1 MKKLFLLLAVCGMMV
16 SCGGEQKKKEETKQA
31 GEQKTEQTDE
41 QKTEQTGE
49 QETEKSIKEMTLT
62 ELYDGMYEAMQS
74 NDMDRFIKL
83 ARRADAIQS
92 NLTPAEEA
100 ELTNYAR
107 SNFDKFD
114 AVTEVMSNTN
124 YEVMDEES
132 DEEET
137 EQLTIA
143 QLFDTMYDALQSGN
157 MERFIELAI
166 ITDEWGDELT
176 PEQEKELEAYFQK
189 SPEKLMAVM
198 EAIENIDFDEYID
211 EIAYPEN
218 GYEEDYGYAV
228 EDCGCAVEDYGY
240 ADEDYGYDDEDYD
253 YDDECYD
260 EEW

>member
-1 MKKLFLLLAVCGMMV
+1 MV
-16 SCGGEQKKKEETKQA
+16 SCGGEQKKKEETKQT
-31 GEQKTEQTDE
+31 GEQKIEQTGE

-49 QETEKSIKEMTLT
+49 Q
-62 ELYDGMYEAMQS
+62 
-74 NDMDRFIKL
+74 
-83 ARRADAIQS
+83 
-92 NLTPAEEA
+92 
-100 ELTNYAR
+100 
-107 SNFDKFD
+107 
-114 AVTEVMSNTN
+114 
-124 YEVMDEES
+124 
-132 DEEET
+132 ET

-143 QLFDTMYDALQSGN
+143 QLFDTMYDALQNGD

-228 EDCGCAVEDYGY
+228 EDCGCAVENYGYAVEDCGCAVEDYGYEEDYGY
-240 ADEDYGYDDEDYD
+240 ADEDYGYDDEWS
-253 YDDECYD
+253 D
-260 EEW
+260 EEEW

>member
-31 GEQKTEQTDE
+31 GEQKTEQTGNQETEQAGE

-49 QETEKSIKEMTLT
+49 Q
-62 ELYDGMYEAMQS
+62 
-74 NDMDRFIKL
+74 
-83 ARRADAIQS
+83 
-92 NLTPAEEA
+92 
-100 ELTNYAR
+100 
-107 SNFDKFD
+107 
-114 AVTEVMSNTN
+114 
-124 YEVMDEES
+124 
-132 DEEET
+132 ET

-166 ITDEWGDELT
+166 TTDEWGDELT

-189 SPEKLMAVM
+189 SPEKLMTVM

-218 GYEEDYGYAV
+218 GYADEDYGYEEDYGYAY
-228 EDCGCAVEDYGY
+228 EDEEDYE
-240 ADEDYGYDDEDYD
+240 DEDYEDEWS
-253 YDDECYD
+253 D
-260 EEW
+260 EEEW